1 MRKLKKISRWANA
14 QPKKALTCIV
24 AIKLILIVLSY
35 YIGNYLKDSGY
46 IFGPI
51 IFLVVVIVFAL
62 IAFLYPRRKKWL
74 PFQLY
79 FYEKQKA
86 CDFLINLSLFFMMCW
101 LFNQERLPAL
111 QTISMAVAPTAQPP
125 EGKPSKA
132 EEILSS
138 LSSRDKS
145 SLTRKE
151 KRILKT
157 EFKRQIGIFTKATI
171 QGDKEKSGTSWR
183 MILAIFAAVGLSL
196 VLAALVCALACE
208 GADAVAVLVAV
219 IGFAGIII
227 GLVYLIKAIKRREEK
242 RQLKKKE
249 EEQKAIPST

>member
-1 MRKLKKISRWANA
+1 MRKLKQISQWAYA
-14 QPKKALTCIV
+14 HPKKALACIV
-24 AIKLILIVLSY
+24 AIKLILIFLSY

-46 IFGPI
+46 LFGPI
-51 IFLVVVIVFAL
+51 IFIVVVTVCAI

-86 CDFLINLSLFFMMCW
+86 CDFLITLCFFFMMCW

-111 QTISMAVAPTAQPP
+111 QTISMAVAPTAHPP
-125 EGKPSKA
+125 AGKPSRA
-132 EEILSS
+132 EEILNS

-157 EFKRQIGIFTKATI
+157 EFKRQIGIFTKATV
-171 QGDKEKSGTSWR
+171 QGDKEKSGSSWR

-196 VLAALVCALACE
+196 VLAALVCSLSCGGSDTA
-208 GADAVAVLVAV
+208 AVLVAV

-227 GLVYLIKAIKRREEK
+227 GLVYVIKGIKKREKK